1 VTVGVREGLPQP
13 MAVDGVVTADYAART
28 LAVRLPDSA
37 GGHAVSLWRQA
48 YGQLRKAE
56 EGSWRVAHPTLWGGA
71 FGDRQVVHGK
81 PGDFGH
87 LVFHF
92 PPGVGVDVYSRLV
105 GKPRLA
111 AIVVIDRSLCQ
122 FMSVQFIHRD

>member
-48 YGQLRKAE
+48 YQQLRQAE
-56 EGSWRVAHPTLWGGA
+56 EGSWRNAHPFLWRTAPPVLWGGA
-71 FGDRQVVHGK
+71 FGDRQIVHGE
-81 PGDFGH
+81 PGDGQQ
-87 LVFHF
+87 LLFHF
-92 PPGVGVDVYSRLV
+92 PPGVEAYTRLV
-105 GKPRLA
+105 GKPGLA
-111 AIVVIDRSLCQ
+111 AIVTI
-122 FMSVQFIHRD
+122 